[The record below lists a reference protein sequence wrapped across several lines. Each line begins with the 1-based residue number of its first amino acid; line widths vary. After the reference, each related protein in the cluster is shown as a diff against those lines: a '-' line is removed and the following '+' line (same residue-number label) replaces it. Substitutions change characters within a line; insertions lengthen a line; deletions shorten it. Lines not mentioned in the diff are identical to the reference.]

1 MDRKDWWLWKLHVI
15 RYRAVQEYYYGWMF
29 IVPKRYFRQY
39 GKSVEVFT
47 GKHVWV
53 FYWVRDL

>member
-1 MDRKDWWLWKLHVI
+1 MDRKDWWLWKLHII
-15 RYRAVQEYYYGWMF
+15 RYRLQLENYYGWLF
-29 IVPKRYFRQY
+29 IAPKRYSGGY
-39 GKSVEVFT
+39 KKSFEVFT